1 MTSYGKAKGRRIGI
15 FVPWSYVEYS
25 PCVLNL
31 ATLLAQN
38 GYHVDIFQLMKTKR
52 FLAPTL
58 SNDHVQFHY
67 LEPARPLAN
76 GLERLFVQ
84 IPILPFLRDAFHSVR
99 QLPDTVYSAFIGV
112 DQKGILVASVAGLL
126 RGVPVIFHDTELV
139 ITRLAK
145 TSRHRSCLTW
155 LLHAIQRFRHRVDL
169 AVLRYAIRRAPIA
182 ISLDEERADWL
193 IRLAHIPCSK
203 VVIIPNSPL
212 GHASGEKSGFLR
224 NLLDIPVEKKIIL
237 HAGAIAQWSRCLPIA
252 RAALQWPDDW
262 VLVLHGF
269 VTDEGLEVLR
279 ELQEIAASPQVVLSL
294 DPVPYG
300 QLDQVY
306 RSCNIGLAL
315 YEDRGPNWTHVAGAS
330 GKLINYLKCGLP
342 VVTTDLPSLRRV
354 VRNYQCG
361 LTVKQESEVAGA
373 ISQILA
379 DYEVYSANALRCYD
393 ELYDLERYFPE
404 LLSKL
409 ERILQ

>member
-1 MTSYGKAKGRRIGI
+1 MTSYGKAEGRRIGI

-38 GYHVDIFQLMKTKR
+38 GYHVDIFQLMKTTR

-58 SNDHVQFHY
+58 SNDYVQFHY

-76 GLERLFVQ
+76 GVERLFVRV
-84 IPILPFLRDAFHSVR
+84 PILPFLRDAFHNVR
-99 QLPDTVYSAFIGV
+99 LLPDNVYSAFVGV

-139 ITRLAK
+139 ITRPAK
-145 TSRHRSCLTW
+145 TSRRWSRLTW
-155 LLHAIQRFRHRVDL
+155 LLHVIQRFRHRVDF
-169 AVLRYAIRRAPIA
+169 AVLRHAIRLASIA

-193 IRLAHIPCSK
+193 VRLTHIPRSR

-237 HAGAIAQWSRCLPIA
+237 HAGAVAQWSRCLPIA

-294 DPVPYG
+294 DPVPYS
-300 QLDQVY
+300 QLDRVY
-306 RSCNIGLAL
+306 RSCDISLVL
-315 YEDRGPNWTHVAGAS
+315 YEDRGPNFTHVAGAS
-330 GKLINYLKCGLP
+330 GKLINSLKCGLP
-342 VVTTDLPSLRRV
+342 VVATDFPSLRRV
-354 VRNYQCG
+354 VKGYQCG
-361 LTVKQESEVAGA
+361 LTVKQESEVGQAV
-373 ISQILA
+373 SQILA
-379 DYEVYSANALRCYD
+379 DYEAYSANALRCYD
-393 ELYDLERYFPE
+393 EVYDLERYFPE
-404 LLSKL
+404 LLSRL
-409 ERILQ
+409 GRILQ